1 MSGRLR
7 RPDFVD
13 ALLPTM
19 VALIVY
25 RAGLMIPIPG
35 LEPNALPH
43 LAHNEMPLGIS
54 VRHWESSDH
63 RPESRRP
70 WHLLV
75 RGHAIVIAA

>member
-1 MSGRLR
+1 VSGGLR

-25 RAGLMIPIPG
+25 RAGLMIPVPG

-43 LAHNEMPLGIS
+43 LAHNGAS
-54 VRHWESSDH
+54 GH
-63 RPESRRP
+63 R
-70 WHLLV
+70 
-75 RGHAIVIAA
+75 ACA

>member
-1 MSGRLR
+1 MSGGLR

-43 LAHNEMPLGIS
+43 LAHNGASAYLPVTGGATA
-54 VRHWESSDH
+54 RH
-63 RPESRRP
+63 PGG
-70 WHLLV
+70 HLEREA
-75 RGHAIVIAA
+75 RGAGRA